1 MALISCA
8 ACSLP
13 AKSHEVACP
22 HCGAR
27 LRGEGVA
34 PRTAVA
40 IMLGLATA
48 ITACGDDTSGGGSN
62 AGGENA
68 GGAGVGGMAAFYG
81 VAGSPG
87 DGGTTGDGG
96 TSGDGGAPEGGF
108 AADYGVPGTGGGN

>member
-1 MALISCA
+1 MALVSCA

-27 LRGEGVA
+27 LRVDGIA

-48 ITACGDDTSGGGSN
+48 ITACGDDTSGGGGGTAGAA

-68 GGAGVGGMAAFYG
+68 GGGGVGGMAAFYG
-81 VAGSPG
+81 VAGSSA
-87 DGGTTGDGG
+87 DGGA
-96 TSGDGGAPEGGF
+96 GGAPEGGF
-108 AADYGVPGTGGGN
+108 AADYGVPGTGGNGGN